1 MKKST
6 IAIIIG
12 SVLVLIIAMAVWLI
26 VVNLSKQNNEPVAN
40 PNTVDM
46 TNSKDVQVVIRDLS
60 YTPSAIR
67 IKKGTK
73 VTWVNEDNVG
83 HNVVADDAPDTGG
96 LPKTAPLMGRS
107 QSQSVTFTRVGTF
120 NYHCTPHAFMRG
132 SVQVVD

>member
-12 SVLVLIIAMAVWLI
+12 SVLVLIIAVSVWLI
-26 VVNLSKQNNEPVAN
+26 VASLSKHTAQPVEN
-40 PNTVDM
+40 PNVVDM
-46 TNSKDVQVVIRDLS
+46 TGEKDVRVIIRDLS
-60 YTPSAIR
+60 YTPSAIKV
-67 IKKGTK
+67 KKGTK
-73 VTWVNEDNVG
+73 VTWVNQDSTG

-96 LPKTAPLMGRS
+96 IPKTAPLAGRG
-107 QSQSVTFTRVGTF
+107 QTQTVTFARVGTF

>member
-12 SVLVLIIAMAVWLI
+12 SVLVLIIGAGLWLI
-26 VVNLSKQNNEPVAN
+26 AANLSRPTNQTIEN
-40 PNTVDM
+40 PNAVDM
-46 TNSKDVQVVIRDLS
+46 TSSKEVQVAIRDLS
-60 YTPSAIR
+60 YTPSAIK

-73 VTWVNEDNVG
+73 VTWVNQDSVG
-83 HNVVADDAPDTGG
+83 HNVVADDAPDMGG
-96 LPKTAPLMGRS
+96 LPRTAPVYGRG

-120 NYHCTPHAFMRG
+120 SYHCTPHAFMRG

>member
-12 SVLVLIIAMAVWLI
+12 SVLVLIIGVAVWMI
-26 VVNLSKQNNEPVAN
+26 VSNLSRPTQQSDAN
-40 PNTVDM
+40 PNVVDL
-46 TNSKDVQVVIRDLS
+46 TSKKEVEVIIRDLS
-60 YTPSAIR
+60 YTPSAVKV
-67 IKKGTK
+67 KKGTK
-73 VTWVNEDNVG
+73 VTWINQDSVG

-96 LPKTAPLMGRS
+96 LPKTYPLYGRT

-120 NYHCTPHAFMRG
+120 YYHCTPHAFMRG